1 MFLSQPPVVA
11 ASSWCPV
18 ACRCITPVPTSVIT
32 WCSPWCLSHMLL
44 SVCLC
49 PNFSSYLDTRH
60 WIQSTLIQCDLQL
73 T

>member
-1 MFLSQPPVVA
+1 MFLSRLLVVA

-18 ACRCITPVPTSVIT
+18 ACRRITPVPTYHHIMFSLV
-32 WCSPWCLSHMLL
+32 SHSHMVL
-44 SVCLC
+44 SVCPC